1 MVYCPLGFKVSSQLE
16 GEQLSAMNM
25 WLGGVVKD
33 WLKQKI
39 EGEDKSKDETAQRTG
54 ESLLVC
60 SSHWCRWHI
69 HTSFPD

>member
-1 MVYCPLGFKVSSQLE
+1 M
-16 GEQLSAMNM
+16 
-25 WLGGVVKD
+25 KD
-33 WLKQKI
+33 WLEQKI

-54 ESLLVC
+54 ESLLGC